1 MNSIETL
8 LKVERADLS
17 FSSRGGTFVQ
27 ALRQV
32 SFNLGYGKSLAI
44 VGESGSGKTTLLR
57 AVLGLLPLD
66 SGEIYLLGENLGQ
79 CPTSTLVS
87 LRRRCGFIP
96 QDPYGCLPPTMDV
109 LDAVTEPFILVNGKN
124 RKGEA
129 IEKASQ
135 LLKELGLGEGR
146 ISKARIRS
154 GLSGGQ
160 RQRVS
165 VARALILR
173 PTLLLADEP
182 TSMQD
187 ASTRGEII
195 EILNR
200 RVATGMS
207 LIFVTHDLL
216 LARAAAGRT
225 MVLYGGMVCEY
236 GNSSKILA
244 DPVHPYTKALYSA
257 LPKLGEKLKLLAKD
271 RTIQTEERGCP
282 FRSRCPLS
290 DDQCLSFPP
299 IKEEKGRMVG
309 CWKV

>member
-17 FSSRGGTFVQ
+17 FSSRGGTWVQ
-27 ALRQV
+27 ALSKV
-32 SFNLGYGKSLAI
+32 SFNLGYGQSLAI

-66 SGEIYLLGENLGQ
+66 SGDIYLLGKNLEQ
-79 CPTSTLVS
+79 CTSSTLVN

-96 QDPYGCLPPTMDV
+96 QDPYGCLPPTLNV
-109 LDAVTEPFILVNGKN
+109 LDAVTEPFILVNGKQ
-124 RKGEA
+124 RKVEA
-129 IEKASQ
+129 NEKAWQ
-135 LLKELGLGEGR
+135 LLKELGLGEER

-160 RQRVS
+160 KQRVS
-165 VARALILR
+165 VARALILQ

-195 EILNR
+195 EILNT
-200 RVATGMS
+200 RVASGMS

-225 MVLYGGMVCEY
+225 IVLYGGMVCEY
-236 GNSSKILA
+236 GNSSDILE
-244 DPVHPYTKALYSA
+244 DPVHPYTRALFSA
-257 LPKLGEKLKLLAKD
+257 LPKLGEKLQLLAKN
-271 RTIQTEERGCP
+271 RTFQTEERGCP

-290 DDQCLSFPP
+290 DDQCQCSPP
-299 IKEEKGRMVG
+299 IRERKGRMVG
-309 CWKV
+309 CWKT

>member
-1 MNSIETL
+1 MNNIETL
-8 LKVERADLS
+8 LKVQMADIS
-17 FSSRGGTFVQ
+17 FSSRGGTFVH

-57 AVLGLLPLD
+57 VVLGLLPID

-79 CPTSTLVS
+79 CPASTLIK

-109 LDAVTEPFILVNGKN
+109 LEAVTEPFILVKGKK

-129 IEKASQ
+129 VEKASQ
-135 LLKELGLGEGR
+135 LLKELGLGEER
-146 ISKARIRS
+146 IWKARIRF

-173 PTLLLADEP
+173 PALLLADEP

-216 LARAAAGRT
+216 LARAAAGMT

-236 GNSSKILA
+236 GNSSEILA

-257 LPKLGEKLKLLAKD
+257 LPKLGEKLRLLAKE
-271 RTIQTEERGCP
+271 RTIQTEVRGCP

-290 DDQCLSFPP
+290 DDQCLTYPP
-299 IKEEKGRMVG
+299 IKEKRGRMVG

>member
-1 MNSIETL
+1 MNSIEKL

-17 FSSRGGTFVQ
+17 FSSRGGAWVQ
-27 ALRQV
+27 ALRKV
-32 SFNLGYGKSLAI
+32 SFNLGYGQSLAI

-57 AVLGLLPLD
+57 AILGLLPLD
-66 SGEIYLLGENLGQ
+66 SGNIYILGKNLER
-79 CPTSTLVS
+79 CTSSTLVK

-96 QDPYGCLPPTMDV
+96 QDPYGCLPPTLNV
-109 LDAVTEPFILVNGKN
+109 LDAVTEPFILVNGKQ
-124 RKGEA
+124 RKVEA
-129 IEKASQ
+129 NEKAWQ
-135 LLKELGLGEGR
+135 LLQELGLGEER

-160 RQRVS
+160 KQRVS
-165 VARALILR
+165 VARALILQ

-195 EILNR
+195 EILNT
-200 RVATGMS
+200 RVANGMS

-236 GNSSKILA
+236 GNSSDILE
-244 DPVHPYTKALYSA
+244 DPVHPYTKALFSA
-257 LPKLGEKLKLLAKD
+257 LPKLGEKLQLLAKN
-271 RTIQTEERGCP
+271 RTFQTEERGCP

-290 DDQCLSFPP
+290 DDQCQCSPP
-299 IKEEKGRMVG
+299 IRERKGRMVG
-309 CWKV
+309 CWKT